1 MSVATAPSSLTSS
14 SSTSTP
20 SVAPPAPLP
29 GSNPTVPAA
38 KPRSLVV
45 EFLLGGCATM
55 TAALFTNP
63 IEVVKT
69 RMQVQGELVRI
80 GKAQQLYTNPF
91 QAFYLIGKEEG
102 LRGLQSGLGPAVL
115 YQLMMNGTR
124 LGAYEPLKRLYTS
137 NGEHKEMWRSVAA
150 GSTSGVL
157 SAVMG
162 SPFFLIKVRLQVQSG
177 LTQKLQQ
184 QAAVATSSLPAPPG
198 GPTVLSGS
206 TLASSATKVLPVGHQ
221 HSYTGAWQGMYQVF
235 REEGVRGLYRGAT
248 AAMLRV
254 GVGSGVQLSTY
265 DASKRFV
272 VSISEGKLTEK
283 SIMTHFTAS
292 LVSGV
297 FITLAMNPFDVMST
311 RLYNQPVKDG
321 KGLLYSNVFDCAKKI
336 VTQEGPLG
344 FYKGFLPHYLR
355 LGPHTILTFVFWE
368 QLKQAATKFG
378 I

>member
-1 MSVATAPSSLTSS
+1 MSVATSTSPHTVSRSS
-14 SSTSTP
+14 SPTA
-20 SVAPPAPLP
+20 APPAPLP
-29 GSNPTVPAA
+29 GSVPTAA
-38 KPRSLVV
+38 APKPRSLIV

-69 RMQVQGELVRI
+69 RMQVQGELLKI

-91 QAFYLIGKEEG
+91 QAFYLIGREEG
-102 LRGLQSGLGPAVL
+102 LKGLQGGLGPAVL

-137 NGEHKEMWRSVAA
+137 NGERKEMWRSVAA

-162 SPFFLIKVRLQVQSG
+162 SPFFLIKVRLQVQSD
-177 LTQKLQQ
+177 LTQKLQRQ
-184 QAAVATSSLPAPPG
+184 VAAVASASRAPPG
-198 GPTVLSGS
+198 GPTVLVSPS
-206 TLASSATKVLPVGHQ
+206 VASAATKVLPVGHQ
-221 HSYTGAWQGMYQVF
+221 HAYTGAWQGLFQIF
-235 REEGVRGLYRGAT
+235 REEGVVGLYRGAT

-265 DASKRFV
+265 DSSKRLV
-272 VSISEGKLTEK
+272 VSLSEGRLTEK
-283 SIMTHFTAS
+283 SVMTHFTAS

-311 RLYNQPVKDG
+311 RMYNQPVKDG
-321 KGLLYSNVFDCAKKI
+321 KGLMYSNVLDCARKI
-336 VTQEGPLG
+336 MIQEGPLG
-344 FYKGFLPHYLR
+344 FYKGVLPHYLR

>member
-1 MSVATAPSSLTSS
+1 
-14 SSTSTP
+14 
-20 SVAPPAPLP
+20 
-29 GSNPTVPAA
+29 
-38 KPRSLVV
+38 
-45 EFLLGGCATM
+45 M

-102 LRGLQSGLGPAVL
+102 LRGLQGGLGPAVL

-137 NGEHKEMWRSVAA
+137 NGERKEMWRSVAA

-184 QAAVATSSLPAPPG
+184 QQAAAVASSAPSPPG
-198 GPTVLSGS
+198 GPVVAA
-206 TLASSATKVLPVGHQ
+206 ASKVLPVGHQ
-221 HSYTGAWQGMYQVF
+221 HAYTGAWQGLYQVYH
-235 REEGVRGLYRGAT
+235 EEGVRGLYRGAT

-265 DASKRFV
+265 DASKRLV
-272 VSISEGKLTEK
+272 VSVSEGRLTER
-283 SIMTHFTAS
+283 SIATHFTAS
-292 LVSGV
+292 LISGI

-311 RLYNQPVKDG
+311 RMYNQPVVDG
-321 KGLLYSNVFDCAKKI
+321 RGVLYSNVVDCGKKI
-336 VTQEGPLG
+336 LLQEGPMG
-344 FYKGFLPHYLR
+344 FYKGVLPHYLR

-368 QLKQAATKFG
+368 QLKQAADRLGF
-378 I
+378 

>member
-1 MSVATAPSSLTSS
+1 MSVAANSSPPASS
-14 SSTSTP
+14 IGP
-20 SVAPPAPLP
+20 LGPPAPLP
-29 GSNPTVPAA
+29 ASSVTVTAP
-38 KPRSLVV
+38 KQRSLPV

-102 LRGLQSGLGPAVL
+102 LRGLQGGLGPAVL

-137 NGEHKEMWRSVAA
+137 NGERKEMWRSVAA

-162 SPFFLIKVRLQVQSG
+162 SPFFLIKVRLQVQSD

-184 QAAVATSSLPAPPG
+184 RAVA
-198 GPTVLSGS
+198 GS
-206 TLASSATKVLPVGHQ
+206 TAAAASSQSSATRVLPVGHQ
-221 HSYTGAWQGMYQVF
+221 HAYSGAWQGLYQIF

-272 VSISEGKLTEK
+272 VSLSEGALTEK
-283 SIMTHFTAS
+283 SIATHFTAS

-311 RLYNQPVKDG
+311 RMYNQPVKDG
-321 KGLLYSNVFDCAKKI
+321 RGLMYSNVLDCARKI
-336 VTQEGPLG
+336 LTQEGPLG

-368 QLKQAATKFG
+368 QLKQAATKLSM
-378 I
+378 

>member
-1 MSVATAPSSLTSS
+1 MSATTSASSAL
-14 SSTSTP
+14 P
-20 SVAPPAPLP
+20 AAPPAPLP
-29 GSNPTVPAA
+29 ASSPTAPP
-38 KPRSLVV
+38 KPRSLPV
-45 EFLLGGCATM
+45 EFLLGGLATM

-63 IEVVKT
+63 VEVVKT

-102 LRGLQSGLGPAVL
+102 LRGLQGGLGPAVL

-137 NGEHKEMWRSVAA
+137 NGERKEMWRSVAA

-184 QAAVATSSLPAPPG
+184 QAAVAATSAPAPPG
-198 GPTVLSGS
+198 GSAVAAAVP
-206 TLASSATKVLPVGHQ
+206 AAATKVLPVGHQ
-221 HSYTGAWQGMYQVF
+221 HAYTGAWQGLFQIF

-272 VSISEGKLTEK
+272 VSLSEGKLTDK
-283 SIMTHFTAS
+283 SVMTHFTAS

-311 RLYNQPVKDG
+311 RMYNQPVKDG
-321 KGLLYSNVFDCAKKI
+321 KGVMYSNVLDCAKKI
-336 VTQEGPLG
+336 MTSEGPLG

-368 QLKQAATKFG
+368 QLKQAATKIG